1 MKEAP
6 TFKFNVNVLKES
18 IKLDMKQEELEEEEK
33 QVGELAK
40 YLKDT
45 VLETLVL
52 DLKQL
57 EGVPTD
63 SQSLSSFFHKRGVN
77 MRYLGQVIEALSTV
91 KEDTQKYKVPGEL
104 KMDGQFKHLKT
115 NLEREIIMRSAKH
128 VFNRILREES
138 GESELHQSQIVAHLL
153 NCLLAPTAQME
164 KMNSGQIKLSDES
177 LQTNFEFFPEETL
190 PSPRRGSFSEFK
202 PEAKP
207 S

>member
-1 MKEAP
+1 
-6 TFKFNVNVLKES
+6 
-18 IKLDMKQEELEEEEK
+18 
-33 QVGELAK
+33 
-40 YLKDT
+40 
-45 VLETLVL
+45 
-52 DLKQL
+52 
-57 EGVPTD
+57 
-63 SQSLSSFFHKRGVN
+63 

-153 NCLLAPTAQME
+153 NCLLAPTAQMDQ
-164 KMNSGQIKLSDES
+164 MNSGQIKLSDET